1 MSEQVVVKYWWES
14 KTMWVNVISL
24 AIVAIGTI
32 AGWQEMRDY
41 APELLAA
48 VNVLNL
54 VLRLMTYEGIK

>member
-1 MSEQVVVKYWWES
+1 MSEQMVVKYWWES

-24 AIVAIGTI
+24 VVVMIGTI

>member
-32 AGWQEMRDY
+32 AGWQAMRDY

>member
-1 MSEQVVVKYWWES
+1 MDEQVRAKYWWES

-24 AIVAIGTI
+24 AIVMIGTM
-32 AGWQEMRDY
+32 AGWQEMHDY

>member
-1 MSEQVVVKYWWES
+1 MVENKFWYQS
-14 KTMWVNVISL
+14 KTLWVNIISL
-24 AIVAIGTI
+24 AIVIIGTM

-54 VLRLMTYEGIK
+54 TLRLMTYEGIK

>member
-1 MSEQVVVKYWWES
+1 MTEKKFWYQSR
-14 KTMWVNVISL
+14 TMWVNAISL
-24 AIVAIGTI
+24 AIVIIGTM

-54 VLRLMTYEGIK
+54 TLRLMTYEGIK